1 MVRPNILIVV
11 MATALLAGA
20 VASISAN
27 NYLKSH
33 SVAQNKGVAVVA
45 AAKDI
50 AVGTRLVADDL
61 KVTYWPKESLGQSYL
76 TDVKKVVGRVAVRQ
90 MSPGDLVTA
99 PKLLPES
106 GAATTGIM
114 TYLVP
119 SGHRAVTVAVNE
131 VAGVAGF
138 ISPGSKVDVV
148 LTTAKPG
155 AKVNEETIS
164 KVILQNVPVLATGQ
178 GTEQKEGKPVV
189 VPTVT
194 LDLSPE
200 DAEKLIVGA
209 GPSAGSNRGTLQLLL
224 RNVVD
229 VAVIN
234 TTGATVSKALGEV
247 EARVVPRQRAVVV
260 KVAKSQPAALPVQAK
275 LTVEVIR
282 GGTKSTKEF
291 LAEN

>member
-1 MVRPNILIVV
+1 MVRPNILVVV
-11 MATALLAGA
+11 MAAALLAGA
-20 VASISAN
+20 VASVAAN
-27 NYLKSH
+27 RYLKSH
-33 SVAQNKGVAVVA
+33 AVAQNRGVAVVA

-50 AVGTRLVADDL
+50 SVGTRLVANDL

-76 TDVKKVVGRVAVRQ
+76 TDLKKVVGRVAVRQ
-90 MSPGDLVTA
+90 MSPGDLVTDL
-99 PKLLPES
+99 KLLPET
-106 GAATTGIM
+106 GAATGIM

-119 SGHRAVTVAVNE
+119 NGHRAVTVAVNE

-148 LTTAKPG
+148 LTTTKPG
-155 AKVNEETIS
+155 AKVSEEAIS

-234 TTGATVSKALGEV
+234 TKGATVSKALGEV